1 MKKKLCIA
9 IITVLALV
17 MGGSIYKICSRKVQD
32 ARQEEVYNSLSESV
46 SQVVETQ
53 TPDVPVRPVITTSG
67 LAALPQYAGVF
78 EQNED
83 MVGWIYIEGTNINS
97 PVMWTPDNPDFY
109 VDHDFTKASSRYG
122 CPYIQENCDVD
133 RPSDNIVIY
142 GHHMQDGSMFADL
155 DEYKDEDFYEAHKT
169 IRFDTIDRCQ
179 EYEIISVFTTVAY
192 SDSGFRY
199 YDFVDATD
207 EITFLNYIE
216 KVKALRI
223 FDIDATAIYGDKLIT
238 LSTCEYSNENGRIVI
253 VAKLISE

>member
-1 MKKKLCIA
+1 MKKKICIA

-17 MGGSIYKICSRKVQD
+17 MGASIYKICSRKVQD

-53 TPDVPVRPVITTSG
+53 TPNVPVRPVITTSG

-83 MVGWIYIEGTNINS
+83 MVGWIYIEGTNINY
-97 PVMWTPDNPDFY
+97 PVMWTPDNPNFY

-133 RPSDNIVIY
+133 KPSDNIVIY

-155 DEYKDEDFYEAHKT
+155 DSYKSPDFYEAHKI

-192 SDSGFRY
+192 DEIGFRY
-199 YDFVDATD
+199 YDFVDASD
-207 EITFLNYIE
+207 EESFMSYVTAVQAMSMY
-216 KVKALRI
+216 
-223 FDIDATAIYGDKLIT
+223 DTGIDVSYGDKLIT
-238 LSTCEYSNENGRIVI
+238 LSTCEYSNKNGRVVI
-253 VAKLISE
+253 VAKLITE

>member
-1 MKKKLCIA
+1 MKKKICIA

-17 MGGSIYKICSRKVQD
+17 MGANIYMICSRKVQD
-32 ARQEEVYNSLSESV
+32 VRQEEVYNSLSDSV
-46 SQVVETQ
+46 SEVVETQ
-53 TPDVPVRPVITTSG
+53 SPDVSVRPVVTSSG

-83 MVGWIYIEGTNINS
+83 MVGWIYIEGTNINY
-97 PVMWTPDNPDFY
+97 PVMWTPYDPNFY
-109 VDHDFTKASSRYG
+109 EHHDFTKASSRYG
-122 CPYIQENCDVD
+122 CPFIQENCDVD

-155 DEYKDEDFYEAHKT
+155 DEYKDEGFYEAHKT

-199 YDFVDATD
+199 YDFVDSTD
-207 EITFLNYIE
+207 EIAFLNYIE
-216 KVKALRI
+216 KVKALSI
-223 FDIDATAIYGDKLIT
+223 FDIDATAVYGDKLIT
-238 LSTCEYSNENGRIVI
+238 LSTCEYSNKNGRIVV
-253 VAKLISE
+253 VARLITE